1 MPTAKIYAAYMIVF
15 SLFLA
20 LSICNTS
27 GAASRCSQDR
37 TMRRATVSPQ
47 ERHKL
52 NLLLWDA
59 FGRNDYARFRRLL
72 ALGADPNTP
81 QYFNGSRHTTTDSS
95 TWLILFAALGDA
107 PTVKALLAHGAR
119 VNARGVTCFG
129 AEGHGEPD
137 PRRSTALID
146 ACCRSDNQEVIEIL
160 LRHGADV
167 NARDASGNTPL
178 GMAVWQRE
186 WEKVRL
192 LLRHGARRELLH
204 NQERMDLAEHTKPH

>member
-1 MPTAKIYAAYMIVF
+1 VPAAKVYAAYVIVF
-15 SLFLA
+15 SLFLTLPIRNA
-20 LSICNTS
+20 S
-27 GAASRCSQDR
+27 GAASSCSQGR
-37 TMRRATVSPQ
+37 PIKRATLSPQ

-52 NLLLWDA
+52 NLLLWNADYH
-59 FGRNDYARFRRLL
+59 NDYARFRRLL

-81 QYFNGSRHTTTDSS
+81 QYFNDKPHKTGNSS

-107 PTVKALLAHGAR
+107 PAVKALLAHGAR

-129 AEGHGEPD
+129 AMGHGEPD
-137 PRRSTALID
+137 PHRSTALID

-178 GMAVWQRE
+178 GMAVWQSE
-186 WEKVRL
+186 WEEVRL
-192 LLRHGARRELLH
+192 LLRHGARRELL
-204 NQERMDLAEHTKPH
+204 NKWERKTLAEHTTRH